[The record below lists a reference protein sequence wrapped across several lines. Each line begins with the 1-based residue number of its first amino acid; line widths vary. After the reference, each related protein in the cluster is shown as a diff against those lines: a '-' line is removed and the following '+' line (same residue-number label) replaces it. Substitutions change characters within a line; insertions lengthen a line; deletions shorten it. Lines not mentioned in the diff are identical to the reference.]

1 MGSALLDTD
10 PPATAFAEAS
20 SDSPSAAAHAAA
32 RASAP
37 PVSTEALRRQVADRL
52 AAHRRGRRAPAQP
65 ALALSP
71 APSAPSRARR
81 VAAAVAERYAHSPSY
96 RAVLAAEAERATQ
109 QAQAAAQIA
118 ALNAQ
123 AVAAAQQQLLDSL
136 NQDSRNDE
144 ARNHDPL
151 NQLQNESPALLQH
164 ELTLWPELQPAAA
177 PRARPATNSGAP
189 SPAADLSSPKVGS
202 TEPRAHH
209 SRPGSQ
215 SFATTL
221 PGLTVRLF
229 EDESSAAHVDL
240 TSRLRASIP
249 SLQPRQE
256 DRNDAEARRLDEEI
270 AFRQS
275 PVFEEPAGPPMP
287 LPANLIEFPR
297 QLVAP
302 RKARPRYA
310 EGPLRAAASPA
321 PGAGQLRIFEVDPAQ
336 ISTTPVPAEA
346 PAPQWTSIWL
356 DAPGAE
362 STTTSSVLSSH
373 SEDYLSSRSDNYL
386 SSRTLS
392 EVEGEGSAFSAR
404 PAPLPQIASIPRR
417 LAAAAIDASI
427 LLAGFLAFAAT
438 FLLAA
443 CRSLPWHAAAALPT
457 ASLALDRHSA
467 LARISAHAAAQFAAH
482 TGLQP
487 SLALASSVLV
497 LALLVL
503 LYQALF
509 FSFSESTPG
518 MRCARIALC
527 TFDDENPTRR
537 AMRRRVLA
545 VLLSVC
551 PLGLGLLW
559 AAFDEDR
566 LAWHDRLTRT
576 YQRTY

>member
-1 MGSALLDTD
+1 MGSALLDTAALD
-10 PPATAFAEAS
+10 LDIAEAS
-20 SDSPSAAAHAAA
+20 GDSAAAHAAA
-32 RASAP
+32 RASASP
-37 PVSTEALRRQVADRL
+37 ASTEALRRQVADRL
-52 AAHRRGRRAPAQP
+52 AAHRRSLRAPAQP

-71 APSAPSRARR
+71 APSAPSRASRI
-81 VAAAVAERYAHSPSY
+81 AAAVAERYAHSPSY

-123 AVAAAQQQLLDSL
+123 AVAAAQQQLLDSF

-144 ARNHDPL
+144 ARNQAPL
-151 NQLQNESPALLQH
+151 NQLQNESPAQLPH
-164 ELTLWPELQPAAA
+164 ELTLWPEPQAAAA
-177 PRARPATNSGAP
+177 PRTRPATNPGAP
-189 SPAADLSSPKVGS
+189 SSATDLSSSKVGS

-209 SRPGSQ
+209 SRANSQ
-215 SFATTL
+215 SFATAL

-229 EDESSAAHVDL
+229 EDAAGLPLLGAAHRHL
-240 TSRLRASIP
+240 TASSV

-275 PVFEEPAGPPMP
+275 PVFEEPAGPPMA

-310 EGPLRAAASPA
+310 EGPLRAAAGPA

-356 DAPGAE
+356 DAPGTE
-362 STTTSSVLSSH
+362 STESATTSSLLSSR
-373 SEDYLSSRSDNYL
+373 SDDYLSSRS
-386 SSRTLS
+386 
-392 EVEGEGSAFSAR
+392 EAEGSAFSSAR

-443 CRSLPWHAAAALPT
+443 CRSLPWHAAATVPT
-457 ASLALDRHSA
+457 ASPALDRHSTM
-467 LARISAHAAAQFAAH
+467 ARLSAHAAAQIAVH

-487 SLALASSVLV
+487 SLALAASVLV
-497 LALLVL
+497 LALLYL

-509 FSFSESTPG
+509 FTFSESTPG

-537 AMRRRVLA
+537 AMRRRILA
-545 VLLSVC
+545 VLVSFC

>member
-10 PPATAFAEAS
+10 PPAPAFAEAS

-32 RASAP
+32 RASASP
-37 PVSTEALRRQVADRL
+37 ASTEALRRQVADRL
-52 AAHRRGRRAPAQP
+52 AAHRRSRRAPAQP

-71 APSAPSRARR
+71 APSAPSRASRI
-81 VAAAVAERYAHSPSY
+81 AAAVAERYAHSPSY
-96 RAVLAAEAERATQ
+96 CAVLAAEAERATQ

-123 AVAAAQQQLLDSL
+123 AVAAVQQQLLDSL
-136 NQDSRNDE
+136 NQESLG
-144 ARNHDPL
+144 HDPL
-151 NQLQNESPALLQH
+151 NQTQLQSPAQRPQ
-164 ELTLWPELQPAAA
+164 ELTLWPEAQPEPA
-177 PRARPATNSGAP
+177 PRARSATNPGAP
-189 SPAADLSSPKVGS
+189 SSAADFSSSKLGT
-202 TEPRAHH
+202 TEPRPHH
-209 SRPGSQ
+209 ARTNPQPS
-215 SFATTL
+215 ATAL
-221 PGLTVRLF
+221 PGLTVRLY
-229 EDESSAAHVDL
+229 EDESSAAHVNL
-240 TSRLRASIP
+240 TSPLRASSV

-256 DRNDAEARRLDEEI
+256 DRNDAEAHRLDEEI
-270 AFRQS
+270 AFRRS

-310 EGPLRAAASPA
+310 EGPLRAAAGPA

-356 DAPGAE
+356 DAPGAGPAE
-362 STTTSSVLSSH
+362 TADASQ
-373 SEDYLSSRSDNYL
+373 
-386 SSRTLS
+386 
-392 EVEGEGSAFSAR
+392 SALTQPAAGPLANPSAR

-427 LLAGFLAFAAT
+427 LLAGFLAFAAA

-443 CRSLPWHAAAALPT
+443 CRSLPWHAAAALPI
-457 ASLALDRHSA
+457 ASLPLDRHSA
-467 LARISAHAAAQFAAH
+467 LARLSAHAAAQIAAH

-487 SLALASSVLV
+487 SLALAASVLV
-497 LALLVL
+497 LALLYL

-537 AMRRRVLA
+537 AMRRRILA
-545 VLLSVC
+545 VLVSAC

-576 YQRTY
+576 YQRAY

>member
-10 PPATAFAEAS
+10 PPAPAFAEAS
-20 SDSPSAAAHAAA
+20 SDCSAAAAHAAA
-32 RASAP
+32 RTSASPA
-37 PVSTEALRRQVADRL
+37 STEALRRQVADRL
-52 AAHRRGRRAPAQP
+52 AAHRRSRRTPAQP

-71 APSAPSRARR
+71 APSAPSRASRI
-81 VAAAVAERYAHSPSY
+81 AAAVAERYAHSPSY

-136 NQDSRNDE
+136 NEGS
-144 ARNHDPL
+144 L
-151 NQLQNESPALLQH
+151 NQTQHDSPDQLPQ
-164 ELTLWPELQPAAA
+164 ELTLWPELQPA
-177 PRARPATNSGAP
+177 TNPGAP
-189 SPAADLSSPKVGS
+189 SSATASSSPKVGS
-202 TEPRAHH
+202 TE
-209 SRPGSQ
+209 SRPHHARTNPQPS
-215 SFATTL
+215 APAL
-221 PGLTVRLF
+221 PGLTVRLY

-310 EGPLRAAASPA
+310 EGPLRAAAGPA

-356 DAPGAE
+356 DAPGTGPAE
-362 STTTSSVLSSH
+362 TADASQFALTQP
-373 SEDYLSSRSDNYL
+373 
-386 SSRTLS
+386 
-392 EVEGEGSAFSAR
+392 AAR
-404 PAPLPQIASIPRR
+404 PLANPVAHPAPLPQIASIPRR

-427 LLAGFLAFAAT
+427 LLAGFLAFATT

-457 ASLALDRHSA
+457 ASLPLDRHST
-467 LARISAHAAAQFAAH
+467 LARLSAHAAAQIAAH
-482 TGLQP
+482 TELQP
-487 SLALASSVLV
+487 SLALASSLLV
-497 LALLVL
+497 LALLYL

-509 FSFSESTPG
+509 FSFSDSTPG

-537 AMRRRVLA
+537 AMRRRILA
-545 VLLSVC
+545 ILLSAC

>member
-1 MGSALLDTD
+1 MGSALLDTH
-10 PPATAFAEAS
+10 PPAPAFAEAS
-20 SDSPSAAAHAAA
+20 SDCPAAAAHAVA
-32 RASAP
+32 RTSASLA
-37 PVSTEALRRQVADRL
+37 STEALRRQVADRL
-52 AAHRRGRRAPAQP
+52 AAHHRSRRAPAQP

-71 APSAPSRARR
+71 APSAPSRASRI
-81 VAAAVAERYAHSPSY
+81 AAAVAERYAHSPSY
-96 RAVLAAEAERATQ
+96 CAYLAAEAERATQ

-123 AVAAAQQQLLDSL
+123 AVAAAQQQLLDSF

-144 ARNHDPL
+144 ARNQAPL
-151 NQLQNESPALLQH
+151 NQPQSESPAQLTR
-164 ELTLWPELQPAAA
+164 ELTLWPEPQPAPDVAPA
-177 PRARPATNSGAP
+177 PRTQ
-189 SPAADLSSPKVGS
+189 S
-202 TEPRAHH
+202 TEPSRPASHSRAHH
-209 SRPGSQ
+209 SRLGSQ
-215 SFATTL
+215 SFATAL

-229 EDESSAAHVDL
+229 EDAGGLPLLDAAHRHL
-240 TSRLRASIP
+240 TTSIP
-249 SLQPRQE
+249 SLQPQQE

-275 PVFEEPAGPPMP
+275 PVFEEPPGPPMP

-310 EGPLRAAASPA
+310 EGPLRAAAGPA
-321 PGAGQLRIFEVDPAQ
+321 SGAGQLRIFEVDPAQ

-346 PAPQWTSIWL
+346 PAPQWKSIWL
-356 DAPGAE
+356 DAPGAGPAE
-362 STTTSSVLSSH
+362 IADASQ
-373 SEDYLSSRSDNYL
+373 
-386 SSRTLS
+386 
-392 EVEGEGSAFSAR
+392 SALTQLAAGPLANLSAR

-427 LLAGFLAFAAT
+427 LLSGFLAFAAT

-443 CRSLPWHAAAALPT
+443 SRSLPWHAAASLP
-457 ASLALDRHSA
+457 LDRHSA
-467 LARISAHAAAQFAAH
+467 LARLSAHAAAQIAAH
-482 TGLQP
+482 TGVQP

-497 LALLVL
+497 LALLYL

-545 VLLSVC
+545 VLVSVC

-559 AAFDEDR
+559 ATFDEDR

>member
-1 MGSALLDTD
+1 MGSALLDTAALD
-10 PPATAFAEAS
+10 LDIAEAS
-20 SDSPSAAAHAAA
+20 GDSAAAHAAA
-32 RASAP
+32 RASASP
-37 PVSTEALRRQVADRL
+37 ASTEALRRQVADRL
-52 AAHRRGRRAPAQP
+52 AAHRRSLRAPAQP

-71 APSAPSRARR
+71 APSAPSRASRI
-81 VAAAVAERYAHSPSY
+81 AAAVAERYAHSPSY

-123 AVAAAQQQLLDSL
+123 AVAAAQQQLLDSF

-144 ARNHDPL
+144 ARNQAPL
-151 NQLQNESPALLQH
+151 NQLQNESPAQLPH
-164 ELTLWPELQPAAA
+164 ELTLWPEPQAAAA
-177 PRARPATNSGAP
+177 PRTRPATNPGAP
-189 SPAADLSSPKVGS
+189 SSATDLSSSKVGS

-209 SRPGSQ
+209 SRANSQ
-215 SFATTL
+215 SFATAL

-229 EDESSAAHVDL
+229 EDAAGLPLLGAAHRHL
-240 TSRLRASIP
+240 TASSV

-275 PVFEEPAGPPMP
+275 PVFEEPAGPPMA

-310 EGPLRAAASPA
+310 EGPLRAAAGPA

-356 DAPGAE
+356 DAPGTGPAE
-362 STTTSSVLSSH
+362 TADASQFALTQPAAGPLANPSV
-373 SEDYLSSRSDNYL
+373 
-386 SSRTLS
+386 
-392 EVEGEGSAFSAR
+392 R

-443 CRSLPWHAAAALPT
+443 CRSLPWHAAATVPT
-457 ASLALDRHSA
+457 ASPALDRHSTM
-467 LARISAHAAAQFAAH
+467 ARLSAHAAAQIAVH

-487 SLALASSVLV
+487 SLALAASVLV
-497 LALLVL
+497 LALLYL

-509 FSFSESTPG
+509 FTFSESTPG

-537 AMRRRVLA
+537 AMRRRILA
-545 VLLSVC
+545 VLVSFC

>member
-10 PPATAFAEAS
+10 PPAPAFAEAS

-32 RASAP
+32 RASASP
-37 PVSTEALRRQVADRL
+37 ASTEALRRQVADRL
-52 AAHRRGRRAPAQP
+52 AAHRRSRRAPAQP
-65 ALALSP
+65 ALSLSP
-71 APSAPSRARR
+71 APSAPSRASRI
-81 VAAAVAERYAHSPSY
+81 AAAVAERYAHSPSY

-123 AVAAAQQQLLDSL
+123 AVAAAQRQLLDSL
-136 NQDSRNDE
+136 NQDSCNDE
-144 ARNHDPL
+144 ARNQAPL
-151 NQLQNESPALLQH
+151 NQLQNESPAQLPH

-177 PRARPATNSGAP
+177 PRARSATNAAAP
-189 SPAADLSSPKVGS
+189 SSMTDFSSSKVGS
-202 TEPRAHH
+202 AEPRAHH
-209 SRPGSQ
+209 ARTNPQPS
-215 SFATTL
+215 ATAL

-229 EDESSAAHVDL
+229 EDAAGLPLLDAAHRHL
-240 TSRLRASIP
+240 TASIP
-249 SLQPRQE
+249 SPSSQQE
-256 DRNDAEARRLDEEI
+256 DRNDAEARLLDEEI

-310 EGPLRAAASPA
+310 EGPLRATAGPA
-321 PGAGQLRIFEVDPAQ
+321 LGAGQLRIFEVDPAQ

-356 DAPGAE
+356 DAPGAVPAE
-362 STTTSSVLSSH
+362 TADASQ
-373 SEDYLSSRSDNYL
+373 
-386 SSRTLS
+386 
-392 EVEGEGSAFSAR
+392 SALTQPAAGPLANPSAR

-427 LLAGFLAFAAT
+427 LLAGFLAFAAA

-467 LARISAHAAAQFAAH
+467 LARLSAHAAAQFAAH

-487 SLALASSVLV
+487 SLALAYSLLV

-537 AMRRRVLA
+537 AMRRRILA
-545 VLLSVC
+545 VLLSAC

>member
-1 MGSALLDTD
+1 MGSALLDTAALD
-10 PPATAFAEAS
+10 LDIAEAS
-20 SDSPSAAAHAAA
+20 GDSAAAHAAA
-32 RASAP
+32 RASASP
-37 PVSTEALRRQVADRL
+37 ASTEALRRQVADRL
-52 AAHRRGRRAPAQP
+52 AAHRRSLRAPAQP

-71 APSAPSRARR
+71 APSAPSRASRI
-81 VAAAVAERYAHSPSY
+81 AAAVAERYAHSPSY

-123 AVAAAQQQLLDSL
+123 AVAAAQQQLLDSF

-144 ARNHDPL
+144 ARNQAPL
-151 NQLQNESPALLQH
+151 NQLQNESPAQLPH
-164 ELTLWPELQPAAA
+164 ELTLWPEPQAAAA
-177 PRARPATNSGAP
+177 PRTRPATNPGAP
-189 SPAADLSSPKVGS
+189 SSATDLSSPKVGS

-209 SRPGSQ
+209 SRANSQ
-215 SFATTL
+215 SFATAL

-229 EDESSAAHVDL
+229 EDAAGLPLLGAAHRHL
-240 TSRLRASIP
+240 TASSV

-275 PVFEEPAGPPMP
+275 PVFEEPAGPPMA

-310 EGPLRAAASPA
+310 EGPLRAAAGPA

-356 DAPGAE
+356 DAPGTGPAE
-362 STTTSSVLSSH
+362 TADASQFALTQPAAGPLANPSV
-373 SEDYLSSRSDNYL
+373 
-386 SSRTLS
+386 
-392 EVEGEGSAFSAR
+392 R

-443 CRSLPWHAAAALPT
+443 CRSLPWHAAATVPT
-457 ASLALDRHSA
+457 ASPALDRHSTM
-467 LARISAHAAAQFAAH
+467 ARLSAHAAAQIAVH

-487 SLALASSVLV
+487 SLALAASVLV
-497 LALLVL
+497 LALLYL

-509 FSFSESTPG
+509 FTFSESTPG

-537 AMRRRVLA
+537 AMRRRILA
-545 VLLSVC
+545 VLVSFC

>member
-10 PPATAFAEAS
+10 PPAPAFAEAS

-32 RASAP
+32 RTSASP
-37 PVSTEALRRQVADRL
+37 TSTEALRRQVADRL
-52 AAHRRGRRAPAQP
+52 AAHRRSRRAPAQP

-71 APSAPSRARR
+71 APSAPSRASRI
-81 VAAAVAERYAHSPSY
+81 AAAVAERYAHSPSY

-144 ARNHDPL
+144 ARNQAPL
-151 NQLQNESPALLQH
+151 NQLQNESPAQLPR
-164 ELTLWPELQPAAA
+164 ELTLWPEPQPEPAPRTRSATNAAA
-177 PRARPATNSGAP
+177 P
-189 SPAADLSSPKVGS
+189 SSMTDFSSSKVGS
-202 TEPRAHH
+202 AEPRAHH
-209 SRPGSQ
+209 ARTNPQPS
-215 SFATTL
+215 ATAL

-229 EDESSAAHVDL
+229 EDAAGLPLLDAAHRHL
-240 TSRLRASIP
+240 TASSV

-310 EGPLRAAASPA
+310 EGPLRAAAGPA

-356 DAPGAE
+356 DAPGAVPAE
-362 STTTSSVLSSH
+362 TADASQ
-373 SEDYLSSRSDNYL
+373 
-386 SSRTLS
+386 
-392 EVEGEGSAFSAR
+392 SALTQPAAGPLANPSAR

-427 LLAGFLAFAAT
+427 LLAGFLAFAAA

-457 ASLALDRHSA
+457 ASLAPDRHSA
-467 LARISAHAAAQFAAH
+467 LARLSAHTAAQFAAH

-487 SLALASSVLV
+487 SMALAASVLV
-497 LALLVL
+497 LALLYL

-518 MRCARIALC
+518 MRSTRIALC

-537 AMRRRVLA
+537 AMRRRILA
-545 VLLSVC
+545 VLVSAC

>member
-10 PPATAFAEAS
+10 PPAPAFAEAS

-32 RASAP
+32 RTSASP
-37 PVSTEALRRQVADRL
+37 TSTEALRRQVADRL
-52 AAHRRGRRAPAQP
+52 AAHRRSRRAPAQP

-71 APSAPSRARR
+71 APSAPSRASRI
-81 VAAAVAERYAHSPSY
+81 AAAVAERYAHSPSY

-123 AVAAAQQQLLDSL
+123 AVAAAQQQLLDSF

-144 ARNHDPL
+144 ARNQAPL
-151 NQLQNESPALLQH
+151 NQLQNESPAQLPR
-164 ELTLWPELQPAAA
+164 ELTLWPEPQPDPDVAPA
-177 PRARPATNSGAP
+177 PRTQ
-189 SPAADLSSPKVGS
+189 S
-202 TEPRAHH
+202 TEPSRPASHSRAHH
-209 SRPGSQ
+209 ARTNPQPS
-215 SFATTL
+215 ATAL

-229 EDESSAAHVDL
+229 EDAAGLPLLDAAHRHL
-240 TSRLRASIP
+240 TASSV

-310 EGPLRAAASPA
+310 EGPLRAAAGPA

-356 DAPGAE
+356 DAPGAVPAE
-362 STTTSSVLSSH
+362 TADASQ
-373 SEDYLSSRSDNYL
+373 
-386 SSRTLS
+386 
-392 EVEGEGSAFSAR
+392 SALTQPAAGPLANPSAR

-427 LLAGFLAFAAT
+427 LLAGFLAFAAA

-457 ASLALDRHSA
+457 ASLAPDRHSA
-467 LARISAHAAAQFAAH
+467 LARLSAHTAAQFAAH

-487 SLALASSVLV
+487 SMALAASVLV
-497 LALLVL
+497 LALLYL

-518 MRCARIALC
+518 MRSTRIALC

>member
-10 PPATAFAEAS
+10 LLDPAFAVAS
-20 SDSPSAAAHAAA
+20 SDSPTAAAHAAA
-32 RASAP
+32 RAAASPA
-37 PVSTEALRRQVADRL
+37 STEALRRQVTDRL
-52 AAHRRGRRAPAQP
+52 AAHRSRRAPAQP
-65 ALALSP
+65 ALALALSTAP
-71 APSAPSRARR
+71 SPSAPSRASRI
-81 VAAAVAERYAHSPSY
+81 AAAVAQRYAHSPSY
-96 RAVLAAEAERATQ
+96 RAVLAAEAKRATQ

-136 NQDSRNDE
+136 DQDSLDQDSHNQE
-144 ARNHDPL
+144 AHNQALL
-151 NQLQNESPALLQH
+151 NQPQNDHPAQIESSAQLPREQ
-164 ELTLWPELQPAAA
+164 TLWPEAQPEPATAPATRTRSADSSRPAATHPHAHPAHCNAQPFA
-177 PRARPATNSGAP
+177 PA
-189 SPAADLSSPKVGS
+189 LS
-202 TEPRAHH
+202 
-209 SRPGSQ
+209 
-215 SFATTL
+215 
-221 PGLTVRLF
+221 GLTVRIF
-229 EDESSAAHVDL
+229 EDAAATPLRDAAHL
-240 TSRLRASIP
+240 PLAASRDSHRNR
-249 SLQPRQE
+249 QQE
-256 DRNDAEARRLDEEI
+256 DRNDAEARALDEEI

-310 EGPLRAAASPA
+310 EGPLRAAVGPA

-336 ISTTPVPAEA
+336 ISTTPAPAEA
-346 PAPQWTSIWL
+346 PVPQWNSIWL
-356 DAPGAE
+356 DAPNPDPTE
-362 STTTSSVLSSH
+362 SAPTSSLLSSR
-373 SEDYLSSRSDNYL
+373 SDDYLSSRS
-386 SSRTLS
+386 
-392 EVEGEGSAFSAR
+392 EAEGSAFPSAR
-404 PAPLPQIASIPRR
+404 TAPLPQIASIARR
-417 LAAAAIDASI
+417 LTAAAIDASI
-427 LLAGFLAFAAT
+427 LLAGFMAFAAA

-443 CRSLPWHAAAALPT
+443 FRSIPWQAAASLP
-457 ASLALDRHSA
+457 LDRHPG
-467 LARISAHAAAQFAAH
+467 LARLAAQFAGR

-487 SLALASSVLV
+487 SLALAASVLV

-537 AMRRRVLA
+537 AMRRRILA
-545 VLLSVC
+545 VLVSFC

>member
-10 PPATAFAEAS
+10 LLDPAFAVAS
-20 SDSPSAAAHAAA
+20 SDSPSAAAHVAA
-32 RASAP
+32 RSAASPA
-37 PVSTEALRRQVADRL
+37 STEALRRQVADRL
-52 AAHRRGRRAPAQP
+52 AAHRLRRAPAQP
-65 ALALSP
+65 ALALSATP
-71 APSAPSRARR
+71 SPSAPSRASRI
-81 VAAAVAERYAHSPSY
+81 AAAVAQRYAHSPSY
-96 RAVLAAEAERATQ
+96 CAVLAAEAERATQ

-136 NQDSRNDE
+136 DQDSLDQDSLDQDSHNQDSHNQE
-144 ARNHDPL
+144 AHS
-151 NQLQNESPALLQH
+151 QALLSQPQNDH
-164 ELTLWPELQPAAA
+164 PAQIESLAQLPRELTLWPEAQPEPATCTRSADSSRPAATHPHAHPAHCNAQPFA
-177 PRARPATNSGAP
+177 PA
-189 SPAADLSSPKVGS
+189 LS
-202 TEPRAHH
+202 
-209 SRPGSQ
+209 
-215 SFATTL
+215 
-221 PGLTVRLF
+221 GLTVRIF
-229 EDESSAAHVDL
+229 EDAAATPLRDAAHLPLAASSASH
-240 TSRLRASIP
+240 RNR
-249 SLQPRQE
+249 QQE
-256 DRNDAEARRLDEEI
+256 DRNDAEARALDEEI

-310 EGPLRAAASPA
+310 EGPLRAAAGPA

-336 ISTTPVPAEA
+336 ISTTPAPAEA
-346 PAPQWTSIWL
+346 PPPLWNSIWL
-356 DAPGAE
+356 DAPNPDPTE
-362 STTTSSVLSSH
+362 SAPTSSLLSSR
-373 SEDYLSSRSDNYL
+373 SDDYLSSRS
-386 SSRTLS
+386 
-392 EVEGEGSAFSAR
+392 EAEGSAFPSAR
-404 PAPLPQIASIPRR
+404 PAPLPQIASIARR
-417 LAAAAIDASI
+417 LTAAAIDASI
-427 LLAGFLAFAAT
+427 LLAGFMAFAAA

-443 CRSLPWHAAAALPT
+443 FRSIPWQAAASLSAASLP
-457 ASLALDRHSA
+457 LDRHPG
-467 LARISAHAAAQFAAH
+467 LARLAAQFAGR

-487 SLALASSVLV
+487 SLALAASVLV

-518 MRCARIALC
+518 MRCTRIALC

-537 AMRRRVLA
+537 VMRRRILA
-545 VLLSVC
+545 VLLSAC

>member
-10 PPATAFAEAS
+10 PPAPAFAEAS

-32 RASAP
+32 RTSASP
-37 PVSTEALRRQVADRL
+37 TSTEALRRQVADRL
-52 AAHRRGRRAPAQP
+52 AAHRRSRRAPAQP

-71 APSAPSRARR
+71 APSAPSRASRI
-81 VAAAVAERYAHSPSY
+81 AAAVAERYAHSPSY

-123 AVAAAQQQLLDSL
+123 AVAAAQQQLLDSF

-144 ARNHDPL
+144 ARNQAPL
-151 NQLQNESPALLQH
+151 NQLQNESPAQLPR
-164 ELTLWPELQPAAA
+164 ELTLWPEPQAA
-177 PRARPATNSGAP
+177 PDVAPAPRTQ
-189 SPAADLSSPKVGS
+189 S
-202 TEPRAHH
+202 TEPSRPASHSRAHH

-215 SFATTL
+215 SFATAL

-229 EDESSAAHVDL
+229 EDAAGLPLLDAAHRHL
-240 TSRLRASIP
+240 TASSV

-310 EGPLRAAASPA
+310 EGPLRAAAGPA
-321 PGAGQLRIFEVDPAQ
+321 PDAGQLRIFEVDPAQ

-356 DAPGAE
+356 DAPGAVPAE
-362 STTTSSVLSSH
+362 TADASQ
-373 SEDYLSSRSDNYL
+373 
-386 SSRTLS
+386 
-392 EVEGEGSAFSAR
+392 SALTQPAAGPLVNPSAR

-427 LLAGFLAFAAT
+427 LLAGFLAFAAA

-457 ASLALDRHSA
+457 ASLAPDRHSA
-467 LARISAHAAAQFAAH
+467 LARLSAHTAAQFAAH

-487 SLALASSVLV
+487 SMALAASVLV
-497 LALLVL
+497 LALLYL

-518 MRCARIALC
+518 MRSTRIALC

>member
-10 PPATAFAEAS
+10 PPAPAFADAS
-20 SDSPSAAAHAAA
+20 SDSPSAVAHAAA
-32 RASAP
+32 RASASP
-37 PVSTEALRRQVADRL
+37 ASTEALRRQVADRL
-52 AAHRRGRRAPAQP
+52 AAHRRSRRAPAQP

-71 APSAPSRARR
+71 APSAPSRASRI
-81 VAAAVAERYAHSPSY
+81 AAAVAERYAHSPSY

-136 NQDSRNDE
+136 NQDSCNDE
-144 ARNHDPL
+144 ARNQAPL
-151 NQLQNESPALLQH
+151 NQLQYESPAQLPR
-164 ELTLWPELQPAAA
+164 ELTLWPEPQPDPDVAPA
-177 PRARPATNSGAP
+177 PRTQ
-189 SPAADLSSPKVGS
+189 S
-202 TEPRAHH
+202 TEP
-209 SRPGSQ
+209 SRPASHPRPHHARANSQ
-215 SFATTL
+215 PFAPTL

-229 EDESSAAHVDL
+229 EDAAGLPLFDAAHRHL
-240 TSRLRASIP
+240 TASIP
-249 SLQPRQE
+249 SPSSRQE
-256 DRNDAEARRLDEEI
+256 DRNDAEARLLDEEI

-310 EGPLRAAASPA
+310 EGPLRAAAGPA
-321 PGAGQLRIFEVDPAQ
+321 PDAGQLRIFEVDPAQ

-356 DAPGAE
+356 DAPGAVPAE
-362 STTTSSVLSSH
+362 TADASQ
-373 SEDYLSSRSDNYL
+373 
-386 SSRTLS
+386 
-392 EVEGEGSAFSAR
+392 SALTQPAAGPLVNPSAR

-427 LLAGFLAFAAT
+427 LLAGFLAFAAA

-467 LARISAHAAAQFAAH
+467 LARLSAHTAAQFAAH

-487 SLALASSVLV
+487 SLALAYSLLV
-497 LALLVL
+497 LALLYL

-537 AMRRRVLA
+537 AMRRRILA
-545 VLLSVC
+545 VLLSAC

-566 LAWHDRLTRT
+566 LAWHDRLTRS

>member
-202 TEPRAHH
+202 TEPHAHH

-215 SFATTL
+215 AFATTL

-229 EDESSAAHVDL
+229 EDAAGLPLLDAAHRHL
-240 TSRLRASIP
+240 TASSV

-310 EGPLRAAASPA
+310 EGPLRAAAGPA

-373 SEDYLSSRSDNYL
+373 SDNYL

>member
-10 PPATAFAEAS
+10 PPAPAFAEAS
-20 SDSPSAAAHAAA
+20 SDSPSATAHAAA
-32 RASAP
+32 RASASP
-37 PVSTEALRRQVADRL
+37 ASTEALRRQVADRL
-52 AAHRRGRRAPAQP
+52 AAHRRSRRAPAQP

-71 APSAPSRARR
+71 APSAPSRASRI
-81 VAAAVAERYAHSPSY
+81 AAAVAERYAHSPSY

-123 AVAAAQQQLLDSL
+123 AVAAAQQQLLDSF

-144 ARNHDPL
+144 ARSQTPH
-151 NQLQNESPALLQH
+151 NQPQNGSPAQLPY
-164 ELTLWPELQPAAA
+164 ELNLWPEPQPAAT
-177 PRARPATNSGAP
+177 PRARSATNPAAP
-189 SPAADLSSPKVGS
+189 SSAADLSSPKVGS
-202 TEPRAHH
+202 THPHAHPPTK
-209 SRPGSQ
+209 SR
-215 SFATTL
+215 

-229 EDESSAAHVDL
+229 EDAAGLPLLDAAHRHL
-240 TSRLRASIP
+240 TASSV

-310 EGPLRAAASPA
+310 EGPLRAAAGPA

-356 DAPGAE
+356 DAPGAGPAE
-362 STTTSSVLSSH
+362 TADAGQFALTQPVARPLA
-373 SEDYLSSRSDNYL
+373 NP
-386 SSRTLS
+386 
-392 EVEGEGSAFSAR
+392 SAR
-404 PAPLPQIASIPRR
+404 PVPLPQIASIPRR
-417 LAAAAIDASI
+417 LMAAAIDASI
-427 LLAGFLAFAAT
+427 LLAGFLAFAAA

-457 ASLALDRHSA
+457 ASLPLDRHST
-467 LARISAHAAAQFAAH
+467 LARLAAHTAAQFAAH

-487 SLALASSVLV
+487 SMALAASVLV
-497 LALLVL
+497 LALLYL

-518 MRCARIALC
+518 MRSTRIALC

-537 AMRRRVLA
+537 AMRRRILA
-545 VLLSVC
+545 VLLSAC

>member
-1 MGSALLDTD
+1 MGSALLDTGLLD
-10 PPATAFAEAS
+10 TEAS
-20 SDSPSAAAHAAA
+20 SDSPSAVAQAAA
-32 RASAP
+32 RTAASPA
-37 PVSTEALRRQVADRL
+37 STEALRRQVADRL
-52 AAHRRGRRAPAQP
+52 AAHRLRRVPAQP
-65 ALALSP
+65 ALALSTAP
-71 APSAPSRARR
+71 SPSAPSRASRI
-81 VAAAVAERYAHSPSY
+81 AAAVAQRYAQSPSY

-136 NQDSRNDE
+136 DQDSLDPDSRN
-144 ARNHDPL
+144 
-151 NQLQNESPALLQH
+151 QALLSRPHNDHQPQDQSLAQLPR
-164 ELTLWPELQPAAA
+164 EQTLWPDAQPE
-177 PRARPATNSGAP
+177 PATTNQGAP
-189 SPAADLSSPKVGS
+189 SSATASSSPKVGS
-202 TEPRAHH
+202 THPHAHPTH
-209 SRPGSQ
+209 SSAQ
-215 SFATTL
+215 LFAPPL
-221 PGLTVRLF
+221 PGLTIRIF
-229 EDESSAAHVDL
+229 EDAAATPLRDSAHPHLAASSA
-240 TSRLRASIP
+240 SLR
-249 SLQPRQE
+249 PRQE
-256 DRNDAEARRLDEEI
+256 DRNEAEARRLDEEI

-310 EGPLRAAASPA
+310 EGPLRAAADPA
-321 PGAGQLRIFEVDPAQ
+321 PGTSQLRIFEVDPAQ

-356 DAPGAE
+356 DALNAE
-362 STTTSSVLSSH
+362 SAESAPASSL
-373 SEDYLSSRSDNYL
+373 LSSRSDDSL
-386 SSRTLS
+386 SSRS
-392 EVEGEGSAFSAR
+392 EVDAVGSAFSSAR
-404 PAPLPQIASIPRR
+404 PTPLPQIASIARR
-417 LAAAAIDASI
+417 LTAAAIDASI
-427 LLAGFLAFAAT
+427 LLAGFMAFAAA

-443 CRSLPWHAAAALPT
+443 GRSIAAQSVATLSAESLP
-457 ASLALDRHSA
+457 LDRHSA
-467 LARISAHAAAQFAAH
+467 LARFSTHAAAQFTAH
-482 TGLQP
+482 SGLQP
-487 SLALASSVLV
+487 SLALAASVLV

-503 LYQALF
+503 LYHALF

-527 TFDDENPTRR
+527 TFDDENPTRG
-537 AMRRRVLA
+537 AMRRRILA
-545 VLLSVC
+545 VLVSAC

>member
-1 MGSALLDTD
+1 MGSALLDTAALD
-10 PPATAFAEAS
+10 LDIAEAS
-20 SDSPSAAAHAAA
+20 GDSAAAHAAA
-32 RASAP
+32 RASASP
-37 PVSTEALRRQVADRL
+37 ASTEALRRQVADRL
-52 AAHRRGRRAPAQP
+52 AAHRRSLRAPAQP

-71 APSAPSRARR
+71 APSAPSRASRI
-81 VAAAVAERYAHSPSY
+81 AAAVAERYAHSPSY

-123 AVAAAQQQLLDSL
+123 AVAAAQQQLLDSF

-144 ARNHDPL
+144 ARNQAPL
-151 NQLQNESPALLQH
+151 NQLQNESPAQLPH
-164 ELTLWPELQPAAA
+164 ELTLWPEPQAAAA
-177 PRARPATNSGAP
+177 PRTRPATNPGAP
-189 SPAADLSSPKVGS
+189 SSATDLSSSKVGS

-209 SRPGSQ
+209 SRANSQ
-215 SFATTL
+215 SFATAL

-229 EDESSAAHVDL
+229 EDAAGLPLLGAAHRHL
-240 TSRLRASIP
+240 TASSV

-275 PVFEEPAGPPMP
+275 PVFEESASPPMA

-310 EGPLRAAASPA
+310 EGPLRAAAGPA

-356 DAPGAE
+356 DAPGTGPAE
-362 STTTSSVLSSH
+362 TADASQFALTQPAAGPLANPSV
-373 SEDYLSSRSDNYL
+373 
-386 SSRTLS
+386 
-392 EVEGEGSAFSAR
+392 R

-443 CRSLPWHAAAALPT
+443 CRSLPWHAAATVPT
-457 ASLALDRHSA
+457 ASPALDRHSTM
-467 LARISAHAAAQFAAH
+467 ARLSAHAAAQIAVH

-487 SLALASSVLV
+487 SLALAASVLV
-497 LALLVL
+497 LALLYL

-509 FSFSESTPG
+509 FTFSESTPG

-527 TFDDENPTRR
+527 TFDDENPTRG
-537 AMRRRVLA
+537 AMRRRNLA
-545 VLLSVC
+545 VLLSAC

-566 LAWHDRLTRT
+566 LTWHDRLTRT
-576 YQRTY
+576 YQRIY

>member
-1 MGSALLDTD
+1 MGSALLDTAALD
-10 PPATAFAEAS
+10 LDIAEAS
-20 SDSPSAAAHAAA
+20 GDSAAAHAAA
-32 RASAP
+32 RASASP
-37 PVSTEALRRQVADRL
+37 ASTEALRRQVADRL
-52 AAHRRGRRAPAQP
+52 AAHRRSRRRAPAQP

-71 APSAPSRARR
+71 APSAPSRASRI
-81 VAAAVAERYAHSPSY
+81 AAAVAERYAHSPSY

-123 AVAAAQQQLLDSL
+123 AVAAAQQQLLDSF

-144 ARNHDPL
+144 ARNQAPL
-151 NQLQNESPALLQH
+151 NQLQNESPAQLPH
-164 ELTLWPELQPAAA
+164 ELTLWPEPQAAAA
-177 PRARPATNSGAP
+177 PRTRPATNPGAP
-189 SPAADLSSPKVGS
+189 SSATDLSSPKVGS

-209 SRPGSQ
+209 SRANSQ
-215 SFATTL
+215 SFATAL

-229 EDESSAAHVDL
+229 EDAAGLPLLGAAHRHL
-240 TSRLRASIP
+240 TASSV

-275 PVFEEPAGPPMP
+275 PVFEEPAGPPMA

-310 EGPLRAAASPA
+310 EGPLRAAAGPA

-356 DAPGAE
+356 DAPGTGPAE
-362 STTTSSVLSSH
+362 TADASQFALTQPAAGPLANPSV
-373 SEDYLSSRSDNYL
+373 
-386 SSRTLS
+386 
-392 EVEGEGSAFSAR
+392 R

-443 CRSLPWHAAAALPT
+443 CRSLPWHAAATVPT
-457 ASLALDRHSA
+457 ASPALDRHSTM
-467 LARISAHAAAQFAAH
+467 ARLSAHAAAQIAVH

-487 SLALASSVLV
+487 SLALAASVLV
-497 LALLVL
+497 LALLYL

-509 FSFSESTPG
+509 FTFSESTPG

-537 AMRRRVLA
+537 AMRRRILA
-545 VLLSVC
+545 VLVSFC